1 MKSIICTT
9 AIFVA
14 LASSQATAY
23 ATGTFGVKVP
33 HLINSSAN
41 PSNSRVPFADY
52 YVGIHVSGYSLSQ
65 ITVDLPQ
72 DFKLSKDITVRNK
85 AGKKIEAAVSI
96 EGGKAK
102 FVFAQPIGPETMLK
116 LVFKSVRTST
126 LVSQVW
132 LLPVSGQ
139 RADTKTELPLGTAR
153 IHTYD

>member
-1 MKSIICTT
+1 MKFIIYTT

-14 LASSQATAY
+14 LASSVTIAH

-33 HLINSSAN
+33 HLSDSSAN
-41 PSNSRVPFADY
+41 PSNSRIPFADY

-72 DFKLSKDITVRNK
+72 DFIVSKNIIVRNK
-85 AGKKIEAAVSI
+85 AGQKIEAAVSV

-102 FVFAQPIGPETMLK
+102 FVFVQPVEPETMLK

-139 RADTKTELPLGTAR
+139 RADTKIEVPLGTAR